1 MSSQKLKYK
10 RNNDLNSILY
20 KSQTEEKY
28 LNLRKKDLSS
38 LDTKIKASLSN
49 LNFLLNKIDRTKDLV
64 LNNNFDKKDIKSLK
78 NLGNNSLILTK
89 NLRKEANKATKLAY
103 GYNLSSRD
111 LDTFL
116 SKLRRKK
123 KYYAKKQKNK
133 IDKIEE
139 IEEIKKDSKK

>member
-64 LNNNFDKKDIKSLK
+64 LNNNFDK
-78 NLGNNSLILTK
+78 NIL
-89 NLRKEANKATKLAY
+89 NH
-103 GYNLSSRD
+103 
-111 LDTFL
+111 
-116 SKLRRKK
+116 
-123 KYYAKKQKNK
+123 
-133 IDKIEE
+133 
-139 IEEIKKDSKK
+139 